1 MLTEAQVQQ
10 FGADGYLPLGQVAS
24 DEQLAELQQRLD
36 DLTLGSLHS
45 ERIQYPDRAG
55 AAGEAGGVQGVW
67 LRRAIAALPQA
78 HAARSGPA
86 LSGVF
91 LPSDVPVPAW
101 AAARVG
107 RDYLAGVCPA
117 QTGL

>member
-10 FGADGYLPLGQVAS
+10 FEAEGYLALGQVAS
-24 DEQLAELQQRLD
+24 DDQLAELRQRLD
-36 DLTLGSLHS
+36 DLTLGSLHD
-45 ERIQYPDRAG
+45 ERIKYQIEPALRE
-55 AAGEAGGVQGVW
+55 EAGRGRGVW
-67 LRRAIAALPQA
+67 LCRAVAALPQA
-78 HAARSGPA
+78 HAARSRPA

-91 LPSDVPVPAW
+91 LPSDVSVPAR

-107 RDYLAGVCPA
+107 RDHFAGVCPA